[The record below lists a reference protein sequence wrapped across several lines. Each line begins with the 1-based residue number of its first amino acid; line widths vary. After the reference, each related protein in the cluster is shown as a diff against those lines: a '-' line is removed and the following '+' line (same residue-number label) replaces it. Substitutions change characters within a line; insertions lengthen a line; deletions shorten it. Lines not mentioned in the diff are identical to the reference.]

1 MSPRQRTNARFWGS
15 ILFPDLVAIYSMS
28 QEKVAERLAL
38 EEELGQNQKPLTEA
52 EKNAAVAVPQQE
64 AK

>member
-1 MSPRQRTNARFWGS
+1 MSPRQRTSARFWGS
-15 ILFPDLVAIYSMS
+15 ILVAIYSMS

-38 EEELGQNQKPLTEA
+38 EEELGQSQKPLTEA